1 MIALPEFEIDRIVP
15 RDESDSLIG
24 LKVESIEPN
33 VSEAGIYRDRATGE
47 AILLYMPFPGDTK
60 SLRRAILDTGM
71 STTLRAGGMRN
82 NSRTFGMAP
91 RSVVL
96 KRESC
101 RPASLSWDNPEA
113 QMTLNATASILGQ
126 TLREVL
132 PEIHEHDSEVLQQ
145 VLPEWRMTE
154 DALWTS
160 GVINQS
166 SQLPYHRDRAN
177 FETWSAMPVLRR
189 GMTGGHLSMPE
200 FGITVNCRDGW
211 VLIFNGHRHVHGVTP
226 MTATQK
232 DGYRYSIV
240 FYALRG
246 MKDCHTYAVEVG
258 EARRKRTE
266 REQGMTST
274 NESDVSAKIKI
285 ARTTGNYAQRPYNR
299 DGSEATES

>member
-1 MIALPEFEIDRIVP
+1 MLTLPEFEIDRVIE
-15 RDESDSLIG
+15 RDESDKLIG
-24 LKVESIEPN
+24 VTVEESEPN
-33 VSEAGIYRDRATGE
+33 ISEAGIYRDRQTGE
-47 AILLYMPFPGDTK
+47 VVLLYMPHPGDTA
-60 SLRRAILDTGM
+60 SLRQAILGTGM

-82 NSRTFGMAP
+82 ASRTFGMAP

-113 QMTLNATASILGQ
+113 QMILNEAASALAKS
-126 TLREVL
+126 LRELL
-132 PEIHEHDSEVLQQ
+132 PEIYAEDSQILEQ

-189 GMTGGHLSMPE
+189 GMSGGHLSMPE
-200 FGITVNCRDGW
+200 YGITVNCRDGW
-211 VLIFNGHRHVHGVTP
+211 SLLFNGHRYVHGVTP
-226 MTATQK
+226 MKLKSK

-246 MKDCHTYAVEVG
+246 MKDCHTYALEVG

-266 REQGMTST
+266 REEGMVNNSVDDIAARISVQRSTANTSP
-274 NESDVSAKIKI
+274 
-285 ARTTGNYAQRPYNR
+285 ARDANGARI
-299 DGSEATES
+299 

>member
-1 MIALPEFEIDRIVP
+1 MIQLPEFQIDRVID
-15 RDESDSLIG
+15 REASDDLIG
-24 LKVESIEPN
+24 LTVEDTAPN
-33 VSEAGIYRDRATGE
+33 VSEAGIYRDGITGE
-47 AILLYMPFPGDTK
+47 VILLYMPHPGDTAK
-60 SLRRAILDTGM
+60 LRRAILETGM

-82 NSRTFGMAP
+82 ASRTFGMAP

-96 KRESC
+96 RRESC
-101 RPASLSWDNPEA
+101 RPASLAWDNPEA
-113 QMTLNATASILGQ
+113 QIILNETASILGK
-126 TLREVL
+126 TLREIL
-132 PEIHEHDSEVLQQ
+132 PEIHEHDSEVLEQ

-189 GMTGGHLSMPE
+189 GMSGGHLHIPE
-200 FGITVNCRDGW
+200 YGITVNCRDGW
-211 VLIFNGHRHVHGVTP
+211 VILFNGYRFVHGVTP
-226 MTATQK
+226 MQQKTK

-266 REQGMTST
+266 REENMVHNGTS
-274 NESDVSAKIKI
+274 DI
-285 ARTTGNYAQRPYNR
+285 ASRITVHRSTDTIAPARNR
-299 DGSEATES
+299 ADRF